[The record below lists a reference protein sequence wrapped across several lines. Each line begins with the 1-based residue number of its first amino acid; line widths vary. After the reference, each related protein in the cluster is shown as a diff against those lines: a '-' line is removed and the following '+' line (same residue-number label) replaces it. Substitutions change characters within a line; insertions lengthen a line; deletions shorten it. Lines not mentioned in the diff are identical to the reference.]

1 MYALGSESCFISH
14 AWIMWMNNFSCA
26 LKDIVSYEVLNAE
39 RGIDALFIYQK
50 CALKIVNI
58 CDK

>member
-1 MYALGSESCFISH
+1 
-14 AWIMWMNNFSCA
+14 MWMNNFSCA

-39 RGIDALFIYQK
+39 RGIDALFNYQK

-58 CDK
+58 RDK